1 MTTVSLSATSGRLT
15 NYGKRMVA
23 ASMYAK
29 GKNFLGA
36 AMLLRKNGGY
46 EYVVLHILCQGIEIT
61 LKALLLFADYDAYK
75 PKLRKYGRSGHD
87 FSLTAIDALSVFG
100 LSPLRSPLKEEL
112 QALSFLYS
120 KHLLRYGTFHDILV
134 DPQTIPS
141 RRVLQRMAAV
151 LRLAERELTRMQS
164 SSNTAL
170 QGTPASGR
178 P

>member
-1 MTTVSLSATSGRLT
+1 MATVPLTATGGRLT

-29 GKNFLGA
+29 GKYFLGA
-36 AMLLRKNGGY
+36 AMLLRINGGY
-46 EYVVLHILCQGIEIT
+46 EYVVLHLLCQGIEIT

-75 PKLRKYGRSGHD
+75 PKLRKYGRNGHD
-87 FSLTAIDALSVFG
+87 FSLTAIDALSAFC

-112 QALSFLYS
+112 QALSSLYS
-120 KHLLRYGTFHDILV
+120 RHLLRYGSFHDIIV
-134 DPQTIPS
+134 DPQAITS
-141 RRVLQRMAAV
+141 QRVLRRMAAV
-151 LRLAERELTRMQS
+151 LRLAERELLRMQ

-170 QGTPASGR
+170 QGTPASGH